1 MCCIVN
7 IQVRELSR
15 ITFKR
20 LLKVRK
26 ILFPH
31 IGDCSMASAYCFG
44 YFLVWVASLKKRDN
58 ILCFIRKERLYG
70 VGSKEEADVLVC
82 LHLV

>member
-1 MCCIVN
+1 MVN
-7 IQVRELSR
+7 IQVRELNR

-31 IGDCSMASAYCFG
+31 VGDCSMASACCFG
-44 YFLVWVASLKKRDN
+44 YFVVWVASLKKRDD
-58 ILCFIRKERLYG
+58 ILCFIKEERLYS
-70 VGSKEEADVLVC
+70 VGSKEEADVLVY
-82 LHLV
+82 LHLF